1 MKTRTDI
8 LPAIDR
14 AVFRVISDADWEREL
29 RAARARRNEMRER
42 IAKILAQQQQLK
54 KENEQHGQH
63 R

>member
-1 MKTRTDI
+1 MKTRTEI

-29 RAARARRNEMRER
+29 RAARVRRNEVRER

-54 KENEQHGQH
+54 KENEQHGAN